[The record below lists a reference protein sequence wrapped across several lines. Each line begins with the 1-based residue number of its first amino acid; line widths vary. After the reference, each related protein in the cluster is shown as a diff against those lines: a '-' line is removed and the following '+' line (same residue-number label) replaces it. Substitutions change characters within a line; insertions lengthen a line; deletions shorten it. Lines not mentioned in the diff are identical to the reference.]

1 MFTEA
6 PRISPDELH
15 ERMQRGDDVVAVDVR
30 LGSSDRSDVKAKDA
44 VRIPI
49 RGLEDELDRIPAGH
63 DVVTYCTC
71 PNENTSA
78 RAAALLNEK
87 GYRAAALEGG
97 FNAWEEAGY
106 PTEPK

>member
-15 ERMQRGDDVVAVDVR
+15 DRMQRGDDVVAVDVR
-30 LGSSDRSDVKAKDA
+30 RGSYDRSDVKAKDA
-44 VRIPI
+44 LRIDPNA
-49 RGLEDELDRIPAGH
+49 LPADFERIPAGS

-78 RAAALLNEK
+78 SAAAFLNEK
-87 GYRAAALEGG
+87 GYRAAALAGG
-97 FNAWEEAGY
+97 FEAWEDAGY